1 MKWNGVQSDQAIE
14 GVSKL
19 IKKNGIQIVDL
30 KFNDL
35 PGLWQHFSIPSSE
48 LTGIDDPVT
57 SIWAEGIGFDGSSIR
72 GFQQIQESDMILLPD
87 AESVVVD
94 PICEVPTASII
105 CDVYDP
111 ITKQP
116 YSRDPRYIA
125 KKAEKYLAESG
136 IADESFWG
144 PEYEFFLFNDIRFGQ
159 TGEPGVLLHRLG
171 RGRVELR
178 EGRAPQPR
186 VQATVQGG
194 LLPRPAA

>member
-1 MKWNGVQSDQAIE
+1 MKWNGVQTEQAIE

-19 IKKNGIQIVDL
+19 IKKNGIEIVDL
-30 KFNDL
+30 KFNNL

-57 SIWAEGIGFDGSSIR
+57 SIWGEGIGFDGSSIR

-87 AESVVVD
+87 AETVVVD

-116 YSRDPRYIA
+116 YSPGSRYIA
-125 KKAEKYLAESG
+125 KKAEKYLADPASPTRASG
-136 IADESFWG
+136 DRSTSSSSSTTSGSA
-144 PEYEFFLFNDIRFGQ
+144 
-159 TGEPGVLLHRLG
+159 
-171 RGRVELR
+171 
-178 EGRAPQPR
+178 
-186 VQATVQGG
+186 
-194 LLPRPAA
+194 RP